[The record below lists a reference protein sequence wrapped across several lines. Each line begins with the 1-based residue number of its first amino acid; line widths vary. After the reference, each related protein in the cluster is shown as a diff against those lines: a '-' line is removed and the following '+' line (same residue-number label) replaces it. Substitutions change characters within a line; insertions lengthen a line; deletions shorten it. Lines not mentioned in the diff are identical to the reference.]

1 MKVRVF
7 IDYLEGY
14 PKGKVIIKDNPGRFL
29 IKKCNSAAKEV
40 RVQARYFENQQIKY
54 IPDNMIMIDGIIMV
68 RAVEEV
74 LRIVD
79 AQ

>member
-7 IDYLEGY
+7 IDHLEGY
-14 PKGKVIIKDNPGRFL
+14 PKGKVIIKDNPAKVT
-29 IKKCNSAAKEV
+29 IKKCNSAAKKARV
-40 RVQARYFENQQIKY
+40 RARYFENQQIKY

-79 AQ
+79 A